1 MKNCYE
7 RIDQIFNI
15 DDHVD
20 IDCVAIRGC
29 KWNGEY
35 DVEIR
40 YYENS
45 PQYLKTLLEKE
56 HVVCKRVSTI
66 NKRLASKGLNIKL
79 N

>member
-15 DDHVD
+15 DDHLY
-20 IDCVAIRGC
+20 IDRVVIRGC

-35 DVEIR
+35 DVEIL
-40 YYENS
+40 YYQVRANYVMECT
-45 PQYLKTLLEKE
+45 YRE

-66 NKRLASKGLNIKL
+66 NKRLAANGLKCKMV
-79 N
+79 